1 MINVKTF
8 RFDSKDRLDD
18 TINEFA
24 KDHTIVDVKLNT
36 HIIDDIHPTRPA
48 TYIALVIYTVG
59 A

>member
-18 TINEFA
+18 TINAFA

-36 HIIDDIHPTRPA
+36 HIIDGAHPTRPA
-48 TYIALVIYTVG
+48 TYIALVMYIVED
-59 A
+59 

>member
-18 TINEFA
+18 TINTFA

-36 HIIDDIHPTRPA
+36 HIIDNTHPTRPA
-48 TYIALVIYTVG
+48 TYIALVMYTVE